1 MDMEKLEQAY
11 NEYVKECKFAARQTQ
26 ALLENLQ
33 EQINDQEE
41 SYDPFESMKC
51 RIKTFDSVVRKC
63 NERHYELSIESIKE
77 RVKDVVG
84 FRIIT
89 PFFDDVYE
97 VADAISAQPGIT
109 VRNRKDYVAEPKP
122 SGYQSLH
129 LIVLV
134 KIYTGTSKIIPVEI
148 QIRTGAMN
156 LWAKREHMLQY
167 RNDHDSPEISKL
179 FDEASKFLRD
189 FDQKI
194 MQLRNEMTVT
204 EPTTEK
210 KIDLKKK
217 FAPPSIKKKS

>member
-1 MDMEKLEQAY
+1 MDMENLKQAY
-11 NEYVKECKFAARQTQ
+11 EEYAKECKFAARQTQ

-41 SYDPFESMKC
+41 SYDPFESMIC

-63 NERHYELSIESIKE
+63 GERPYELNIESIKE
-77 RVKDVVG
+77 NIKDVVG

-89 PFFDDVYE
+89 PFFDDVYR

-109 VRNRKDYVAEPKP
+109 VMNRKDYVTEPKP

-129 LIVLV
+129 LIVMV

-167 RNDHDSPEISKL
+167 RSGYDSDEIRNL
-179 FDEASKFLRD
+179 FDEASNFLRN

-194 MQLRNEMTVT
+194 MQLRDMQSH
-204 EPTTEK
+204 
-210 KIDLKKK
+210 
-217 FAPPSIKKKS
+217 SIEAHKENT